1 MRRRTVLA
9 LLIWAGL
16 TPALRAQ
23 QPATVVYLVRHA
35 EKADDSRDP
44 ALSPAGVVR
53 AERLARMLV
62 DAGITQVWSTDFQ
75 RTRATAGPIAAQLGL
90 TIAIYDGAKLAE
102 LAEQLRSTPGRH
114 LVVGHSNTTP
124 ALVRLLGA
132 DPGTPIADTEYDRFY
147 VVTLAPGS
155 ATGVLLRF
163 PLAP

>member
-1 MRRRTVLA
+1 MRRRTFFA

-16 TPALRAQ
+16 APALWAQ
-23 QPATVVYLVRHA
+23 EEASVVYLVRHA

-44 ALSPAGVVR
+44 PLSPAGVVR
-53 AERLARMLV
+53 AERLARMLA
-62 DAGITQVWSTDFQ
+62 DAGITHIWSTDFQ
-75 RTRATAGPIAAQLGL
+75 RTRATAGPIAARRGL
-90 TIAIYDGAKLAE
+90 TIQIYDGAKLTD
-102 LAEQLRSTPGRH
+102 LAERLRAMPGRH

-124 ALVRLLGA
+124 AVVHLLGA

-163 PLAP
+163 PLEP